1 MPYGQNLR
9 VKKARAGSEAK
20 NNARSKE
27 LMEKKKVKEAG
38 SKAESKN
45 NSRRKE
51 LMEKQKSTAK
61 DQAIKNKT
69 KKPYSKVK
77 SFDDEIRNIK
87 EKNIKKIN
95 KLKKNR
101 PPYSERYKSKK

>member
-20 NNARSKE
+20 NNARRKE
-27 LMEKKKVKEAG
+27 LMEKK
-38 SKAESKN
+38 
-45 NSRRKE
+45 
-51 LMEKQKSTAK
+51 KSTAK

-95 KLKKNR
+95 KWKKNR